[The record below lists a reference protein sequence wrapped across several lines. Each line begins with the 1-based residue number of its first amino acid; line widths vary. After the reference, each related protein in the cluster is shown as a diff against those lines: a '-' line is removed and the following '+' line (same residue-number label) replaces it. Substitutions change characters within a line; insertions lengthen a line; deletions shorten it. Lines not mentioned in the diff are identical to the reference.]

1 MKEWILLM
9 NEWMKFIGCGGGMV
23 DYHEKIDSDDD
34 LQFLAFNKFMLKIQL
49 KIKFQFIGNAMSIHP
64 RIQDICGNFPESK
77 TVKW

>member
-1 MKEWILLM
+1 MNEWILLM

-23 DYHEKIDSDDD
+23 DYDEKIDSDDD
-34 LQFLAFNKFMLKIQL
+34 LQYLAFNKFMLKIQL